1 MVVHRASLPSTML
14 GVGWTSSMAL
24 RARVLAV
31 SARREGCSPVMAIV
45 DVGVGVSLFMYIH
58 T

>member
-1 MVVHRASLPSTML
+1 
-14 GVGWTSSMAL
+14 MAL